1 LLTVVDPY
9 GRDFCS
15 KRDHK
20 EPLANR
26 TKRPQLKLQRERNSV
41 PRQSAAA
48 YIVPNISGSPE
59 RLKPP
64 GDLTPIERAIF
75 VEIVAGCKADHF
87 RPSDL
92 PLLAAYC
99 AAIALE
105 REAITRLREDGRVI
119 DGRVN
124 PWLSVLAQAHK
135 SMLAFSHRLR
145 LSPQGRS
152 PTNPSRPE
160 RALSYYERQAIEE
173 GKAG

>member
-1 LLTVVDPY
+1 M
-9 GRDFCS
+9 
-15 KRDHK
+15 
-20 EPLANR
+20 
-26 TKRPQLKLQRERNSV
+26 

-48 YIVPNISGSPE
+48 YIGPNISGSPE

-87 RPSDL
+87 RPPDL

-105 REAITRLREDGRVI
+105 REAITRLREDGRII

-160 RALSYYERQAIEE
+160 RPLSYYERQAIEE

>member
-1 LLTVVDPY
+1 M
-9 GRDFCS
+9 
-15 KRDHK
+15 
-20 EPLANR
+20 
-26 TKRPQLKLQRERNSV
+26 

-48 YIVPNISGSPE
+48 SAYIGPNISGSPE

-64 GDLTPIERAIF
+64 SDLTPIERAIF

-87 RPSDL
+87 RHSDL

-105 REAITRLREDGRVI
+105 REAIIRLREDGRVI

-160 RALSYYERQAIEE
+160 RPLSYYERQAIGE